1 MKYEEYPLSVF
12 LKKVLGFGNIN
23 HILMLK
29 SVASIVV
36 VYLFHAT
43 KKEKKRYFKEISE

>member
-36 VYLFHAT
+36 FSLFVSCN
-43 KKEKKRYFKEISE
+43 KKRKKKIF